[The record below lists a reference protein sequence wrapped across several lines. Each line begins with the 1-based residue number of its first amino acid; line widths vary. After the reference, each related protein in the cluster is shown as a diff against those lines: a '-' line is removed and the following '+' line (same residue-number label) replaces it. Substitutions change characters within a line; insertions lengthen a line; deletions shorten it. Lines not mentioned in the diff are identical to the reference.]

1 MGDEALS
8 MKELSRLPTM
18 CTGWGQPWRLIRKV
32 LEKKK
37 NEATLSGRALG
48 VQPESP
54 DSSPASGPV
63 ITIGKSLQYF
73 WVRLLF
79 CGEK

>member
-1 MGDEALS
+1 MQRANTEQ
-8 MKELSRLPTM
+8 EV
-18 CTGWGQPWRLIRKV
+18 GWR
-32 LEKKK
+32 
-37 NEATLSGRALG
+37 GRALG

-73 WVRLLF
+73 WVRVLF